1 MAIILQWMN
10 HINLTK
16 KYKSFPD
23 TSRKGGA
30 DKCTKMLKFALD
42 AELTGIN
49 TKTYNLTHADI
60 LKI

>member
-1 MAIILQWMN
+1 MN